1 MWLKALLVIL
11 YKVSGPKEVLF
22 ILKITLKS
30 EIYYMEH
37 LIVLQMKGTAKYT
50 SDLLTL
56 CI

>member
-22 ILKITLKS
+22 ILKFTLKS
-30 EIYYMEH
+30 EIYYMEY
-37 LIVLQMKGTAKYT
+37 LTVLQMKEAAKYT

-56 CI
+56 CV